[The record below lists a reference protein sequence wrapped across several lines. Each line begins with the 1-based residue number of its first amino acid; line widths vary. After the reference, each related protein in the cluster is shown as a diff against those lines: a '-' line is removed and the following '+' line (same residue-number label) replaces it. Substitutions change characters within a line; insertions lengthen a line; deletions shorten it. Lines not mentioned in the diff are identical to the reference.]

1 MKKKLKIAIVFSSD
15 PSQAGGVQE
24 HIYNLT
30 KELAKLGH
38 KINIFGPENNK
49 IPFIN
54 YHPIAKAVKL
64 PVPNGNWSNITI
76 KNNQKYKASQILEKE
91 KFHIIHI
98 HEPYIPFVNWDIF
111 GNTSA
116 TKVATFHTAWNN
128 DSILNII
135 NPFLPLLKEIFSSY
149 FKGVI
154 FVSKI
159 VKRRWQYLCKHSV
172 IQKIIHNGID
182 RTFFRPAKKAKG
194 KIINLLF
201 VGRLVKRKGLIYL
214 LKTLNKIVKDNLNIR
229 LTIVGD
235 GPEKLESEKY
245 VKENNLN
252 KYVRFVGE
260 ILGKE
265 RINYYQEA
273 DIFCAPYIDEA
284 FGITVLEALSCG
296 IPVVGFK
303 NESFLEILK
312 GYPYPELFVDRKNIV
327 KFSKVLKQLIND
339 QQKRKIIGEWGV
351 SRVKDFDWINLA
363 KKTEEFYY
371 QVLGV

>member
-30 KELAKLGH
+30 NELAKLGH

-54 YHPIAKAVKL
+54 YHPIAKAIKI

-76 KNNQKYKASQILEKE
+76 KNNEKYKASQILEKE

-128 DSILNII
+128 DSILNIV

-159 VKRRWQYLCKHSV
+159 VKRRWQYLCKRSV

-194 KIINLLF
+194 KIMNLLF

-214 LKTLNKIVKDNLNIR
+214 LKTLNKIVKDNPNIR

>member
-214 LKTLNKIVKDNLNIR
+214 LKTLNKIVKDNPNIR

>member
-30 KELAKLGH
+30 NELVKLGH

-76 KNNQKYKASQILEKE
+76 KNNEKYKASQILEKE

-128 DSILNII
+128 DSILNIV

-159 VKRRWQYLCKHSV
+159 VKRRWQYLCKRSV

-296 IPVVGFK
+296 IPVVAFK

-371 QVLGV
+371 QVLGF

>member
-128 DSILNII
+128 DSILNIV

>member
-76 KNNQKYKASQILEKE
+76 KNNEKYKASQILEKE

>member
-30 KELAKLGH
+30 NELAKLGH

-64 PVPNGNWSNITI
+64 PVPNGNWTNIAI
-76 KNNQKYKASQILEKE
+76 KNNEKYEASQILEKE

-98 HEPYIPFVNWDIF
+98 HEPYTPFVNWDIF
-111 GNTSA
+111 SNTSA

-128 DSILNII
+128 DSILNIV
-135 NPFLPLLKEIFSSY
+135 NPFLPLFKEIFSSY

-159 VKRRWQYLCKHSV
+159 VKRRWQYLFKRSI

-245 VKENNLN
+245 VKENNLS